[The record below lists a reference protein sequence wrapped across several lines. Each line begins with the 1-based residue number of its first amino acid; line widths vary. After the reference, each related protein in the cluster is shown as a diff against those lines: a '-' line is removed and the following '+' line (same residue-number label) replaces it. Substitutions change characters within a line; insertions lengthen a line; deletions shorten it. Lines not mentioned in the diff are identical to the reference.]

1 MWPSLLPVPCYKST
15 TQRRICSMEMEL
27 NEQPATIM
35 QCPIQN
41 LRNNVT
47 IRKYMQVY
55 ASICK
60 YMQIYANILQRFI
73 TRPTLA
79 KNPWTRHRCPVVLFW
94 LWQINPGLC
103 LARSLVYAPFPRV
116 PLDITCSCCP
126 LFVICC
132 LFILSEEFSSQSI
145 YPHVATVWQCNVL
158 AQVHHVHLPS
168 KVPSLCWCFITWHFR

>member
-1 MWPSLLPVPCYKST
+1 MWPSLLPVPCYRST

-47 IRKYMQVY
+47 I
-55 ASICK
+55 CK
-60 YMQIYANILQRFI
+60 YMQIYYANILQRFI

-79 KNPWTRHRCPVVLFW
+79 KNPWTRHRCPEVLFW
-94 LWQINPGLC
+94 LWQINQGYLLTSHVLVVPC
-103 LARSLVYAPFPRV
+103 SLYVA
-116 PLDITCSCCP
+116 
-126 LFVICC
+126 C
-132 LFILSEEFSSQSI
+132 LFFPKSSQANLII

-158 AQVHHVHLPS
+158 AQVHHVNLPS